1 MPMND
6 KELSKSYWDWMH
18 ECFKKEE
25 ESKKNINK
33 QNQKIQLDYWKNLE
47 WDTYWSK
54 FLSIKD
60 WQGTALSLGINPDS
74 IIRKSQNFQ
83 KVTERFLPAVT
94 FTQTQAEEFSRR
106 LILVRNVA
114 KGKGFFISNSDFDE
128 IEINFSLFASWA
140 LAENLVDK
148 KAVDFFKQ
156 ITNQSETKISSQKDK
171 IHLRERNHYE
181 FLEEK
186 KKFKTW
192 KKCVEHHGITRQ
204 RYDNYRKF
212 ANDRDNPKSLINHTP
227 WGKSTKK

>member
-6 KELSKSYWDWMH
+6 KELSKSHWDWMH

-25 ESKKNINK
+25 EFKKNTNK
-33 QNQKIQLDYWKNLE
+33 QNPKILLDYWENIE

-83 KVTERFLPAVT
+83 KVTEIFLPAVT
-94 FTQTQAEEFSRR
+94 FTQTQANEFYRR
-106 LILVRNVA
+106 LKLVRNVA
-114 KGKGFFISNSDFDE
+114 KGKGFYISNSDFDE

-148 KAVDFFKQ
+148 KAIDFFKQ
-156 ITNQSETKISSQKDK
+156 ITNQNEIKISSENDK
-171 IHLRERNHYE
+171 FLLQERPHSE

-192 KKCVEHHGITRQ
+192 TKCAEHHGITRQ
-204 RYDNYRKF
+204 RYDHYRKF
-212 ANDRDNPKSLINHTP
+212 ANDRDNPKPLTNHIFA
-227 WGKSTKK
+227 GKKTKN